1 MLCMIFFHHKLP
13 DINEE
18 REKGERKGIK
28 IKTSNANWFMRKT
41 QKFDDE
47 NIDDDENFPS
57 N

>member
-1 MLCMIFFHHKLP
+1 M
-13 DINEE
+13 EE
-18 REKGERKGIK
+18 RVEKERKIK
-28 IKTSNANWFMRKT
+28 ATSNANWFMRKT